1 MNTKDQ
7 EQLKLI
13 EQYITQYE
21 KGQLKL
27 DRLINVLNAL
37 LEVLQVTP
45 EKWKDDFRREWW
57 TLEQIYAVS
66 FDDEKLLLQKE
77 TQDLIRETLDNMKIS
92 LMEVLAIKIAS

>member
-1 MNTKDQ
+1 MDIKDQ
-7 EQLKLI
+7 QQQKLI

-45 EKWKDDFRREWW
+45 EKWKDDFRSEWW

-66 FDDEKLLLQKE
+66 LDDEQLLFQKE
-77 TQDLIRETLDNMKIS
+77 TQDLIKETLENMKK
-92 LMEVLAIKIAS
+92 LLGEVLVIEMAV